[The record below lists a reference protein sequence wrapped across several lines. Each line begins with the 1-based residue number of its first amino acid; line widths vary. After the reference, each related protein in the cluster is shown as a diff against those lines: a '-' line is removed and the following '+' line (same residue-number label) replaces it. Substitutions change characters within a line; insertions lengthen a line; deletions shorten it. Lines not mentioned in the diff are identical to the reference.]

1 MNGEIHKPAT
11 TFKSQENPSTVQ
23 DPSVKCKTQEKDIW
37 ECIIS
42 SAESTYLKLVWRAYE
57 MAQTLSMPHKH
68 FEVLVKCQKDKT
80 MSI

>member
-1 MNGEIHKPAT
+1 MNGEIHKLAI

-37 ECIIS
+37 ECTTS
-42 SAESTYLKLVWRAYE
+42 SAESTYLKLMWRACE
-57 MAQTLSMPHKH
+57 MAQTSMPHKH